1 MTKRSY
7 IPGDEWLYYKIY
19 CGVKTTDEI
28 IPQVVLPI
36 SILLKENNII
46 DKWFFIRYADP
57 DLHLRVRFHFSK
69 INDIGI
75 IMHEV
80 NNKLQ
85 SYVDSNKIWKV
96 MFDTY
101 HREIER
107 YHPKL
112 ITHTEDLF
120 WIDSETAASF
130 LDSIDGDEGEKI
142 RWMFAFKSIDAILS
156 DFGLTLDQKLVFME
170 KNRNP
175 FADEFGMNKNLK
187 LQLDQKYRG
196 VSTDIQL
203 IMNLNKENAGEYLSL
218 VELLEQ
224 RTNRIIKIVTDIKKI
239 ESLDKS
245 IDTLNLLSSYV
256 HMLMNRIFRSKQ
268 RMHEMV
274 VYDFLYRHYKS
285 TIARE
290 KSNEKK
296 LLELDSNKKSVL
308 L

>member
-1 MTKRSY
+1 MTKRSF

-28 IPQVVLPI
+28 ITQVVLPV
-36 SILLKENNII
+36 SILLKENTII

-57 DLHLRVRFHFSK
+57 DLHLRVRFHFGK

-80 NNKLQ
+80 NSKLQ
-85 SYVDSNKIWKV
+85 GYVDSNKIWKV

-101 HREIER
+101 NREMER
-107 YHPKL
+107 YNPKL
-112 ITHTEDLF
+112 ITHAENLF
-120 WIDSETAASF
+120 WIDSETTASF
-130 LDSIDGDEGEKI
+130 LDSIDGDAGEKI

-156 DFGLTLDQKLVFME
+156 DFGLTINQKLIFME
-170 KNRNP
+170 KP
-175 FADEFGMNKNLK
+175 SKSFAEEFGMNKNLK
-187 LQLDQKYRG
+187 LQLDQKYRS
-196 VSTDIQL
+196 VNPDIQL
-203 IMNLNKENAGEYLSL
+203 IMNLNKGNAGEYLSL
-218 VELLEQ
+218 IELLEQ
-224 RTNRIIKIVTDIKKI
+224 RTDRIIKIVTDIKKI

-245 IDTLNLLSSYV
+245 IDIPNLLSSYV
-256 HMLMNRIFRSKQ
+256 HMIMNRIFRSKQ

-290 KSNEKK
+290 KSAEKR
-296 LLELDSNKKSVL
+296 LLELDSNKKNIPI
-308 L
+308 